1 MSEDN
6 KLALSIEKIYVT
18 AKVKDKVMFLVEV
31 EQAGVFQIKNVA
43 ESEMGAVLSIRCVN
57 ILFPSVRESV
67 SDAVTRIP
75 DRHAQPGEFR
85 SAVPATTAKACNRFR
100 WHHHPSIESVRV
112 LKAKNLSI
120 VCWQSL

>member
-1 MSEDN
+1 
-6 KLALSIEKIYVT
+6 
-18 AKVKDKVMFLVEV
+18 KDKVMFLVKG
-31 EQAGVFQIKNVA
+31 EQAGVFRIKNVA

-100 WHHHPSIESVRV
+100 WHHHPSIELVLSAKGFLSGSGALACVRV
-112 LKAKNLSI
+112 TPLKQL
-120 VCWQSL
+120 

>member
-18 AKVKDKVMFLVEV
+18 AKVKDKAMFLVEG
-31 EQAGVFQIKNVA
+31 EQAGVFRIKNVA

-67 SDAVTRIP
+67 SDAVTR
-75 DRHAQPGEFR
+75 GEFPTVMLNPVNFE
-85 SAVPATTAKACNRFR
+85 ALYQQQPQKAATDSDGITI
-100 WHHHPSIESVRV
+100 H
-112 LKAKNLSI
+112 
-120 VCWQSL
+120 